1 MEERNEEREMKRNE
15 ERKGKMTQKEGRE
28 KGKDGAGTV
37 ERRRKIKKIL
47 LKENE
52 N

>member
-1 MEERNEEREMKRNE
+1 MKRNE
-15 ERKGKMTQKEGRE
+15 ERQGKTIQKEGRE
-28 KGKDGAGTV
+28 EGKEGARTV